1 MTSFFQENIDFL
13 VLKSKKTSFDILIYI
28 YSQGQEQFKS
38 WISKK
43 IFDWLGSQ
51 IISLIFIRRE
61 ISCNNTHGKSLDIYL
76 SKHVFTQEKLS
87 SSGTVVPK
95 SFLEKKL
102 RLTSK
107 RNIDKSAPKETD
119 NSETN
124 NSISWVLIP
133 NHNTITHFIYCRNL
147 FWIYRRKPHQHH
159 DDKKSTKRADSS
171 GDTFII
177 SSFWFSRKKMDQLIT
192 ECQDKFKENNKR
204 NIPMYINSE
213 FMGHVPE
220 RKMDTILLPNNE
232 KERILNDI
240 DSFLDVKTEEWYQ
253 DIIGIPYRRGYL
265 LYGPPGCGKTSFV
278 KALSHLK
285 GLSLY
290 IINLSSPDVDDQKL
304 LDMIHSCNRSIIL
317 FEDIDSIFGSN
328 EINNLKNPEVTNKRH
343 KKVTNQVT
351 FSGILNA
358 LDGIVAQEG
367 NLIFMTTNY
376 KDKLDSA
383 LIRPGRIDFEIEFGY
398 TTKECCQQ
406 LFKNFYANYSDQSYD
421 TYINELGGQIS
432 DKIPEKTLSIAQ
444 IQGHFLKYRDPRE
457 SIDNIGEIIS
467 LVK

>member
-1 MTSFFQENIDFL
+1 MSSFFQSNFEFL
-13 VLKSKKTSFDILIYI
+13 LSKSKKTSFDILIYI
-28 YSQGQEQFKS
+28 YSQGQEQFKC

-61 ISCNNTHGKSLDIYL
+61 ISCNNANGKSLDIYL
-76 SKHVFTQEKLS
+76 SKYVFTPEKLS
-87 SSGTVVPK
+87 SSATVVPK
-95 SFLEKKL
+95 SFLDKKL
-102 RLTSK
+102 KQTSK
-107 RNIDKSAPKETD
+107 RNLDKSTVEETD
-119 NSETN
+119 NPETN
-124 NSISWVLIP
+124 NTLSWVLIP
-133 NHNTITHFIYCRNL
+133 NHNSITHFIYSRNL
-147 FWIYRRKPHQHH
+147 FWVYRRKHNQYH
-159 DDKKSTKRADSS
+159 DEKKSTKRADSS

-220 RKMDTILLPNNE
+220 RKMSTILLPNIE
-232 KERILNDI
+232 KEKILKDI
-240 DSFLDVKTEEWYQ
+240 NNFLNVKTEEWYQ
-253 DIIGIPYRRGYL
+253 DIVGVPYRRGYL

-278 KALSHLK
+278 KALSHQK

-290 IINLSSPDVDDQKL
+290 IINLSSPEVDDQKL
-304 LDMIHSCNRSIIL
+304 LEMIHSCNRSIIL

-328 EINNLKNPEVTNKRH
+328 DLTYGTTSQGMNKRH

-358 LDGIVAQEG
+358 LDGIYAQEG

-376 KDKLDSA
+376 KDKLDTA

-398 TTKECCQQ
+398 ANKECCQK
-406 LFKNFYANYSDQSYD
+406 LFHNFYLDDNYESLN
-421 TYINELGGQIS
+421 THIKVFGEQIS
-432 DKIPEKTLSIAQ
+432 ERIPERTLSIAQ
-444 IQGHFLKYRDPRE
+444 IQGHFLKYRDPKE
-457 SIDNIGEIIS
+457 SLDNIGEIIS
-467 LVK
+467 IVK